1 MEVNLDGDAAAGTE
15 IPVRMRTTGFPT
27 ASAGDFTLSNEGV
40 AVIGSDKRTATLTFT
55 AVNDTVSEDDEFL
68 ILEFGTLPADDNAG
82 IISGTPDS
90 VRITITDDDA
100 GVTVTETGGSTQVPE
115 DGSATDS
122 YTLKFDT
129 APASN
134 VTVQVTAPAGVE
146 ITNRASDRFWA
157 SQVDLVFATLG
168 LIPTAETIRVRG
180 VDDEVDNPGDKRTV
194 TLTHAITV
202 GDGGDYTTSAKIA
215 DVDVIVTDDDTAGV
229 TITESPTPAGTS
241 VPEDGSETDSYTVV
255 LDTEPL
261 ADVTVTVTSGAADVA
276 TVNKSGGTAG
286 GSQTLTFTSSD
297 WNNPQ
302 TVTVAGVDDDVDN
315 PGDKRTVSIAHAVTV
330 GDGSKYTSAMP
341 IDDVAVTVT
350 DDDAAPT
357 DVTLSAAPP
366 SVAEGDGTTTV
377 TVTATVDGNILFG
390 TAQTVAVTV
399 ASSGVANAVDVT
411 AAPSTFNIV
420 IPAGGASASAAFALT
435 PTDDG
440 TDEADET
447 VTVSGTL
454 SGVTVEP
461 GTVTVTDDDA
471 PVASFASATSSAAE
485 DAGTVNVVLNLRPSP
500 HEDITVKYVIGSSAG
515 RAEPGEDYTELS
527 GTVDVSAG
535 ATSVNIPIAI
545 IDDDV
550 EEFSE
555 GVVLA
560 LISGDGYSTVNTPI
574 GAHTLTITDN
584 EGQPVS
590 VSMTATDGD
599 ADGNAV
605 EAASDTTGYRT
616 ITITLDRALTGD
628 ESVTVPL
635 RVRGATVSSDF
646 TFGLAPAT
654 QTGVSLATS
663 GSHSAQN
670 PAVVFTAGA
679 LSATLRLTPVDNTR
693 RTQPYVVIEYG
704 AGNRAPSAVSA
715 TTVAAATGGPF
726 GVVLIDDE
734 TGDITV
740 STGWALAPS
749 GLLAGDDF
757 RLLFRTTAATDA
769 TSTDIDVYDEFVR
782 SVIAK
787 SGHGAIKP
795 YAGFFKVFAS
805 TRSGSGTTGTTAR
818 VHNAMTI
825 EHNGHNP
832 TWADGSGTDSDAA
845 GVPTYWLGGAR
856 LANNYR
862 DLCDQFWAG
871 TGTGVRDG
879 FDRNDPRSQNGA
891 RNVPTGSIS
900 DFRPYEPWTGSGN
913 ACEAWNHPLGS
924 STPSRGGA
932 DSGGNLWHAAP
943 AAKTQQRPLYG
954 YSPVFRTI
962 PTVGFER
969 GRYNVLENTNL
980 SPRLVMSSPVSKP
993 STFTVTATAGS
1004 ATPGA
1009 DFTAGPFTVTVP
1021 ANVTKHRFDI
1031 AIPADKLIEGYETFS
1046 LTISDPPSGVAVG
1059 QLSSAD
1065 VQITNV
1071 TVVSGNWHFTP
1082 KGLSAGDQ
1090 FRLLFK
1096 TDNTRRANS
1105 ENIGDFDTF
1114 VRNRIRG
1121 ASTGHAAIREYAP
1134 TFRVVVSTRT
1144 VAAAWHTATGIMENT
1159 NQPSHTPWSTPIY
1172 WLGGD
1177 KLADDHNDF
1186 WDGTWDA
1193 NEAADHRNAKGVV
1206 STRTEGANT
1215 GTLTGTTHATAGVQA
1230 PHGEVVTR
1238 FGDGFKVT
1246 QSAVRHGGV
1255 GKTSNPIN
1263 HDLRPAADRNP
1274 YLGLSGVFEL
1284 SDPGDN
1290 AVEFDRVEYNVL
1302 EETDLEKSNLEVTLL
1317 LDAAP
1322 TSPQT
1327 FTVTTTAGTATSGAD
1342 FEAGPFTVTVPAN
1355 ETAGTFEIEIE
1366 PDNVIEDYE
1375 TFTISIGTLPA
1386 GFTAGNNSTAT
1397 VQITNVTEVPGTW
1410 ALAPPGLKDGDQF
1423 RLMFKTS
1430 NERDATSADIADYD
1444 SFVRASVSG
1453 ASTGHAAIR
1462 DYAPTFRVVGST
1474 ETVGAAWHTATGIME
1489 NTNQPS
1495 HTPWS
1500 TPIYWLGGLK
1510 VADSHNDFW
1519 DGTWAANQANHHRNA
1534 NGVQSTNTKAAA
1546 TGTSTGTTHLRAGVR
1561 SGTQYLGT
1569 GGQTVRAGAV
1579 GQAKNAISA
1588 VAVPKGDDNAF
1599 LGLSGVF
1606 KLSGDSANIVQFSVP
1621 FDTPYINVFETSEL
1635 SRKAALSCQPGDDS
1649 CEKVDLSLTLELAV
1663 APTKDETFT
1672 VTTTAGTA
1680 TSGADFEAG
1689 PFTVTVPA
1697 GETAETFK
1705 IEIPFDAEIEDYETF
1720 TVAITPPEGFVV
1732 GVNDRLTIRIVDTT
1746 LVSPEW
1752 TLAPDGLEAGDRFRL
1767 LFATKDKTA
1776 ATSADINTYR
1786 TFIRNDLATV
1796 GHEAIKPY
1804 RNSFEVIGSTVTV
1817 DAHAITATS
1826 HSLGLDEGEDD
1837 PITTWDTPIYWLGG
1851 DKLADDHEDFW
1862 DGNWDA
1868 QLIEHARHADGEAYE
1883 GSNRHHTGTCA
1894 QDLRPGSSSNRLYL
1908 FSRDW
1913 VHAGF
1918 YAGEACLDHEA
1929 LGNHLR
1935 GAVLRGGFFD
1945 TVAPGQEPLGYSIG
1959 SRDTKIEMLG
1969 ISAVFEISEGEIFFE
1984 DAESTAAENT
1994 GTHNVMVKLDPAPT
2008 KDTMVSYAISGT
2020 AVSASDYRA
2029 LGEVEVSAGS
2039 GTVEIPITII
2049 DDETNEVSETVVLAL
2064 RGGED
2069 YGVGDFNVHAVEI
2082 IDDDPPTFTVTSAG
2096 PVVEGPG
2103 ASATFTVTADRD
2115 PVGVDV
2121 TLNISESGQFVALS
2135 EEGDRTLTFA
2145 AAQRTSTYSV
2155 PITNDVNAEPAGVVT
2170 ATLKPGAGY
2179 RVGDP
2184 AAATAAV
2191 SDDDT
2196 GSTDMSVS
2204 VERSSAATVNEG
2216 TGSTPG
2222 EKIAFVVTLGRAL
2235 AAGERVDVGLVV
2247 SGTGVT
2253 ASNFAASSDFAA
2265 LAPTAGEGLN
2275 TGVSVQDAG
2284 SLTPTVTFEGE
2295 GAQVATLELEP
2306 IDEVLETPRREVVT
2320 VAVAGA
2326 ATLNAD
2332 TDTNVS
2338 ETLVV
2343 DSSAGDF
2350 TVTVLDDEYEAK
2362 FTQSVYTVN
2371 EGDGT
2376 ATVTVELSRA
2386 LDRDERVALAFVD
2399 QTATESADYELGNDF
2414 TDPVTVPAGERR
2426 ATLVF
2431 PIIDDAVVEST
2442 ETLQVIAKPQHLPA
2456 GTVRDSA
2463 TVRILDDDP
2472 TVSVTAAS
2480 VEVFEGTGAVFEV
2493 TRNTV
2498 TSSALVVNVT
2508 VAESGSTDYVA
2519 VGDEGSRQVT
2529 IPANETSF
2537 ELRVPTVDSS
2547 GIGTVTVTVEAPSSA
2562 GDYFVA
2568 QGDGGSAVVEVADDD
2583 TAGVTVRPV
2592 TLRVLEAD
2600 DAATAGRD
2608 DRATYEVRL
2617 NSEPDSGVTVTVT
2630 PTSGDSAALSVSPAS
2645 LEFTMS
2651 NWSVPQT
2658 VTVTGDADTVENP
2671 GQKRTVEVTHTV
2683 SGTGNYA
2690 SVTSVPSVSV
2700 DVVDLPPVLSIASPG
2715 VVEGDSGTTDLVFT
2729 VTLTPASL
2737 RTVTVEYLRWDAL
2750 STTVPGVDHE
2760 AVTPGTLTFA
2770 PGETTKTITVKVFG
2784 DVVVEPDENLVLY
2797 LRDPTVA
2804 VLNPDAGPSIGD
2816 IRNDDTSAPP
2826 VLSIAGSSTAEG
2838 DSGTSDLVFT
2848 VTLTPA
2854 AARTVTVDYSSGAVK
2869 LTPAQAAAGRRGAT
2883 DSVDYEAFVAGTLSF
2898 AAGETS
2904 KTVTVKV
2911 KGDVDVEPDEL
2922 VVVELSDP
2930 VHAVIDAAGQKA
2942 NGVIT
2947 NDDGMLRLSTTTA
2960 TIHEVDDSATPSVR
2974 ENQVTF
2980 TVALSEAPQS
2990 GSVEVAV
2997 TGEFPVVTVSPKK
3010 LVFTASDWSDAQTV
3024 TVSALNNNV
3033 DNSDERTG
3041 TVRLVA
3047 SAVGTSFDGAAA
3059 EVVVTVTDDDAPPV
3073 LSVDAPTVAEG
3084 DSGTTDLVFT
3094 VTLDSPSGRTVTVDY
3109 ADTGTGTAT
3118 SGANAD
3124 YKAVEA
3130 GTVTFK
3136 PYDTA
3141 ESVTVTVNGDTTAE
3155 PDETVVLSFSNPA
3168 KATLAGGGESLT
3180 ATGTIVDDE
3189 AAVQVSAVRTSG
3201 ATVNEGTSG
3210 DAYED
3215 ENGVWVDPAH
3225 GAIAFEVRLSRV
3237 LGSGERIDVPLVV
3250 SGTGVT
3256 VDDFEDLVLADGD
3269 SLNTGVS
3276 ITDVDTLTPVVVF
3289 DGAGA
3294 KTATL
3299 MLEAF
3304 DDVLE
3309 TPRNET
3315 VTIAVA
3321 DDTVLAA
3328 RTGTTV
3334 DAVVRSA
3341 TAHSFDTTVVDD
3353 EYLLT
3358 FTGSDRVRVPEGAGT
3373 VSLDLG
3379 LSHAVHRDV
3388 RVRFRYIDNPA
3399 QLAGPKDLFGSP
3411 ARATSGTDYTPA
3423 HGFGAEAVIEA
3434 GDDTM
3439 TLTFDIADD
3448 SADESTERLRIE
3460 ARPENL
3466 PAGYLYDVADVYI
3479 VDNDPA
3485 GDKVVASAA
3494 SVAVTEGGAAGTY
3507 TLKLTSD
3514 PVQDVTV
3521 TVTVPQAHRDAV
3533 TVTAPGGTAGA
3544 TAELTFTTSGTGIWS
3559 TAQTVTVNAIAD
3571 SDTTDETVE
3580 LAHTA
3585 SVLNTDNPYHQ
3596 ITIDPVTVN
3605 VTDHTIAP
3613 AVVVT
3618 SGSVSVREDDT
3629 VTYSVQLASD
3639 PGGTVVVTPTSGDTA
3654 KASVSGA
3661 LTFTSSDWGA
3671 SQQVTVT
3678 GVAVGAT
3685 TITHAVTTSTTDYPT
3700 SLMVPSVSVR
3710 VVSADV
3716 PEVSFGSSG
3725 GVSVVET
3732 DGVVARLGVVLSEPL
3747 RSSESLKVAYS
3758 VSGTARVGTEAN
3770 KAGADAVVSPSAL
3783 LVVEGY
3789 VLSSSQPG
3797 AVSRGEI
3804 VVSLIDDVWVEG
3816 AETVVVTLLPSPG
3829 YTLGEHTSRTVQ
3841 ITNDDTAPEVLLS
3854 VDTDK
3859 VSEGDG
3865 ATRVRVRAELSN
3877 ESRYE
3882 SDVVVSVS
3890 VDGSGVEGAVGF
3902 AAVDDFDVTITAGAG
3917 SASARFTLTP
3927 TANEVDQPDEVVS
3940 VSASVVPAG
3949 LVVSPA
3955 SLSIELADDDAPPPA
3970 VVRFGGGGFAAE
3982 GDASSS
3988 ATVNVQLG
3996 RVLGADESLR
4006 VPLAITGAGV
4016 EAGDVMVVDGG
4027 SAGVSVEGGNTLAP
4041 VVVFTGSDTQGVTVD
4056 EAELTVTAGDDDD
4069 GVHEVATFGLA
4080 AGAAD
4085 QPGGG
4090 VVVGPVGGVVSG
4102 SASVQLVDDDATA
4115 AAVLAWPGTVSV
4127 TEGGGDAA
4135 SAEVQVRLSEQP
4147 SGGVVMSV
4155 LSWDGL
4161 AVRVSPASLTFS
4173 TSDWDEPQSVT
4184 VTAVDDL
4191 DTDAESVLVVF
4202 TAAGHTGASAGV
4214 SVADGVSK
4222 ASALADAVFAAV
4234 PGDLSLEENDKGPVN
4249 VGSPVTATDADGD
4262 TVTYSLEGP
4271 SQAPPPAGFKIDSAT
4286 GQISYGPIPHRFGGT
4301 TPAPG
4306 FDRETSPQVALVV
4319 VATSIGSDGTATAVR
4334 QPVSVTVTDVD
4345 EGDGTV
4351 VIAGVPVAGRSTLT
4365 ASLSGDPD
4373 GDPAAASYVWEV
4385 SADGSTGWTAATG
4398 AGADTASYSVTAA
4411 DAGKYLRVTVDYT
4424 DGGGNSESVEWEAV
4438 DPVGTLSLL
4447 NAAVEVTSALG
4458 SDADHTSDTAAI
4470 KVSLDSLVLA
4480 GETVTVPLAFTG
4492 GTLDTDFTLAESGT
4506 GVSLDVSSVV
4516 FTGPAASTATVRVSA
4531 TSAAVLANVLS
4542 VAPGAVAVTGASL
4555 ADTALKA
4562 DLVGDGVVF
4571 TGASTDPGPGP
4582 GPGLVLVLVLILR
4595 PIRWRWCWPAPTA
4608 ARSQRTRRR
4617 PLRRVRRRSR

>member
-1 MEVNLDGDAAAGTE
+1 M
-15 IPVRMRTTGFPT
+15 
-27 ASAGDFTLSNEGV
+27 
-40 AVIGSDKRTATLTFT
+40 
-55 AVNDTVSEDDEFL
+55 
-68 ILEFGTLPADDNAG
+68 
-82 IISGTPDS
+82 
-90 VRITITDDDA
+90 
-100 GVTVTETGGSTQVPE
+100 
-115 DGSATDS
+115 
-122 YTLKFDT
+122 
-129 APASN
+129 
-134 VTVQVTAPAGVE
+134 
-146 ITNRASDRFWA
+146 
-157 SQVDLVFATLG
+157 
-168 LIPTAETIRVRG
+168 
-180 VDDEVDNPGDKRTV
+180 
-194 TLTHAITV
+194 
-202 GDGGDYTTSAKIA
+202 
-215 DVDVIVTDDDTAGV
+215 
-229 TITESPTPAGTS
+229 
-241 VPEDGSETDSYTVV
+241 
-255 LDTEPL
+255 
-261 ADVTVTVTSGAADVA
+261 
-276 TVNKSGGTAG
+276 
-286 GSQTLTFTSSD
+286 
-297 WNNPQ
+297 
-302 TVTVAGVDDDVDN
+302 
-315 PGDKRTVSIAHAVTV
+315 
-330 GDGSKYTSAMP
+330 
-341 IDDVAVTVT
+341 
-350 DDDAAPT
+350 
-357 DVTLSAAPP
+357 
-366 SVAEGDGTTTV
+366 
-377 TVTATVDGNILFG
+377 
-390 TAQTVAVTV
+390 
-399 ASSGVANAVDVT
+399 
-411 AAPSTFNIV
+411 
-420 IPAGGASASAAFALT
+420 
-435 PTDDG
+435 
-440 TDEADET
+440 
-447 VTVSGTL
+447 
-454 SGVTVEP
+454 
-461 GTVTVTDDDA
+461 
-471 PVASFASATSSAAE
+471 
-485 DAGTVNVVLNLRPSP
+485 
-500 HEDITVKYVIGSSAG
+500 
-515 RAEPGEDYTELS
+515 
-527 GTVDVSAG
+527 
-535 ATSVNIPIAI
+535 
-545 IDDDV
+545 
-550 EEFSE
+550 
-555 GVVLA
+555 
-560 LISGDGYSTVNTPI
+560 
-574 GAHTLTITDN
+574 
-584 EGQPVS
+584 
-590 VSMTATDGD
+590 
-599 ADGNAV
+599 
-605 EAASDTTGYRT
+605 
-616 ITITLDRALTGD
+616 
-628 ESVTVPL
+628 
-635 RVRGATVSSDF
+635 
-646 TFGLAPAT
+646 
-654 QTGVSLATS
+654 
-663 GSHSAQN
+663 
-670 PAVVFTAGA
+670 
-679 LSATLRLTPVDNTR
+679 
-693 RTQPYVVIEYG
+693 
-704 AGNRAPSAVSA
+704 
-715 TTVAAATGGPF
+715 
-726 GVVLIDDE
+726 
-734 TGDITV
+734 
-740 STGWALAPS
+740 
-749 GLLAGDDF
+749 
-757 RLLFRTTAATDA
+757 
-769 TSTDIDVYDEFVR
+769 
-782 SVIAK
+782 
-787 SGHGAIKP
+787 
-795 YAGFFKVFAS
+795 
-805 TRSGSGTTGTTAR
+805 
-818 VHNAMTI
+818 
-825 EHNGHNP
+825 
-832 TWADGSGTDSDAA
+832 
-845 GVPTYWLGGAR
+845 
-856 LANNYR
+856 
-862 DLCDQFWAG
+862 
-871 TGTGVRDG
+871 
-879 FDRNDPRSQNGA
+879 
-891 RNVPTGSIS
+891 
-900 DFRPYEPWTGSGN
+900 
-913 ACEAWNHPLGS
+913 
-924 STPSRGGA
+924 
-932 DSGGNLWHAAP
+932 
-943 AAKTQQRPLYG
+943 
-954 YSPVFRTI
+954 
-962 PTVGFER
+962 
-969 GRYNVLENTNL
+969 
-980 SPRLVMSSPVSKP
+980 
-993 STFTVTATAGS
+993 
-1004 ATPGA
+1004 
-1009 DFTAGPFTVTVP
+1009 P

-1105 ENIGDFDTF
+1105 DNIGDFDTF
-1114 VRNRIRG
+1114 VRADISG

-1134 TFRVVVSTRT
+1134 TFRVVASTRT

-1186 WDGTWDA
+1186 WDGTWAA
-1193 NEAADHRNAKGVV
+1193 NEAANHRNAKGEE
-1206 STRTEGANT
+1206 SKRTAGANT

-1230 PHGEVVTR
+1230 PHGEVVYR
-1238 FGDGFKVT
+1238 FGDGFQVT

-1327 FTVTTTAGTATSGAD
+1327 FTVTTTAGTATAGAD

-1386 GFTAGNNSTAT
+1386 GFTAGNISTAT
-1397 VQITNVTEVPGTW
+1397 VQITNVTEVPGSW
-1410 ALAPPGLKDGDQF
+1410 ALAPPGLEEGDQF
-1423 RLMFKTS
+1423 RLLFKTDS
-1430 NERDATSADIADYD
+1430 ERDATSADIADYD
-1444 SFVRASVSG
+1444 SFVRARIRG
-1453 ASTGHAAIR
+1453 ASTGHAAIG
-1462 DYAPTFRVVGST
+1462 DYAPTFRAVGST

-1510 VADSHNDFW
+1510 VADDHNDFW
-1519 DGTWAANQANHHRNA
+1519 NGTWAANEASHHRNA
-1534 NGVQSTNTKAAA
+1534 NGVQSTNTKAAV
-1546 TGTSTGTTHLRAGVR
+1546 TGTRTGTTHLTAGVR
-1561 SGTQYLGT
+1561 AGTRYLGT
-1569 GGQTVRAGAV
+1569 RGPTVRAGAV
-1579 GQAKNAISA
+1579 GDTKDAISA

-1606 KLSGDSANIVQFSVP
+1606 KLSGDSDNIVQFSVP
-1621 FDTPYINVFETSEL
+1621 FDTPYINVFETSER
-1635 SRKAALSCQPGDDS
+1635 SRQASGSCQPGDDS
-1649 CEKVDLSLTLELAV
+1649 CEKVDLSLTLELVV
-1663 APTKDETFT
+1663 APDEEATFT

-1697 GETAETFK
+1697 NETAKTFK

-1767 LFATKDKTA
+1767 LFVTNDKTF

-1786 TFIRNDLATV
+1786 TFIRNDLATE

-1804 RNSFEVIGSTVTV
+1804 RNSFEVIGSTATV

-1826 HSLGLDEGEDD
+1826 HSLGPPGVTTPDD

-1862 DGNWDA
+1862 DGDWDA
-1868 QLIEHARHADGEAYE
+1868 QLIEHARHADGGAYTFR
-1883 GSNRHHTGTCA
+1883 GSDALHYTGTCA
-1894 QDLRPGSSSNRLYL
+1894 HDFRPGTPWRRATFIPSHWLNAGTFAGEGCENVLGNAGSNRVYVG
-1908 FSRDW
+1908 R
-1913 VHAGF
+1913 
-1918 YAGEACLDHEA
+1918 
-1929 LGNHLR
+1929 
-1935 GAVLRGGFFD
+1935 FFD
-1945 TVAPGQEPLGYSIG
+1945 TLAKFREPLSYTVRNK
-1959 SRDTKIEMLG
+1959 SRDKWAMLG
-1969 ISAVFEISEGEIFFE
+1969 ISAVFEISKNKVFFE
-1984 DAESTAAENT
+1984 DEESTAAENT

-2049 DDETNEVSETVVLAL
+2049 DDETNEVDETVVLAL

-2069 YGVGDFNVHAVEI
+2069 YGVGHFNVHAVEI
-2082 IDDDPPTFTVTSAG
+2082 IDDDAPTFTVTSAG

-2103 ASATFTVTADRD
+2103 VSATFRVTADRD

-2275 TGVSVQDAG
+2275 TGVSVQAAG

-2442 ETLQVIAKPQHLPA
+2442 ETLQVLAKPQHLPA

-2498 TSSALVVNVT
+2498 TSSALVVNVA

-2519 VGDEGSRQVT
+2519 AAEEGARQVT
-2529 IPANETSF
+2529 IPANEASF
-2537 ELRVPTVDSS
+2537 ELTVPTKDSS
-2547 GIGTVTVTVEAPSSA
+2547 GTGTVTVTVEAPSST

-2617 NSEPDSGVTVTVT
+2617 NSEPASGETVTVT

-2645 LEFTMS
+2645 LDFTMS
-2651 NWSVPQT
+2651 NWKTPQT
-2658 VTVTGDADTVENP
+2658 FTVTGAADTVENP
-2671 GQKRTVEVTHTV
+2671 GQKRTVDVTHTV

-2690 SVTSVPSVSV
+2690 SVTSAPLVSV

-2737 RTVTVEYLRWDAL
+2737 RTVTVDYLRWDAL

-2770 PGETTKTITVKVFG
+2770 PAETTKTITVKVFG

-2797 LRDPTVA
+2797 LADPTVA
-2804 VLNPDAGPSIGD
+2804 VLDPDAGASIGD
-2816 IRNDDTSAPP
+2816 IRNDDTTAPP
-2826 VLSIAGSSTAEG
+2826 VLSIAGSKVAEG

-2854 AARTVTVDYSSGAVK
+2854 AGRTVTVDYSSGAVK

-2960 TIHEVDDSATPSVR
+2960 TIHEVDDPGTPLVR
-2974 ENQVTF
+2974 DNQVTF

-2990 GSVEVAV
+2990 GDVKVAV
-2997 TGEFPVVTVSPKK
+2997 TGEIPVVTVSPKK
-3010 LVFTASDWSDAQTV
+3010 LTFTAGDWSVAQTV
-3024 TVSALNNNV
+3024 TVRASNNNV
-3033 DNSDERTG
+3033 DNSGDERTG

-3047 SAVGTSFDGAAA
+3047 SAAGTSFDGAAA
-3059 EVVVTVTDDDAPPV
+3059 EVVVTVTDDDPPPV
-3073 LSVDAPTVAEG
+3073 LSVDAPTVVEG

-3094 VTLDSPSGRTVTVDY
+3094 VTLDSPSGNTVTVDY
-3109 ADTGTGTAT
+3109 ADAGTGTAT
-3118 SGANAD
+3118 SGAPD
-3124 YKAVEA
+3124 GYTAVTA
-3130 GTVTFK
+3130 GTVTFA
-3136 PYDTA
+3136 PNDTA

-3168 KATLAGGGESLT
+3168 KATLAGGGVSLT
-3180 ATGTIVDDE
+3180 ATGTIVDDDT
-3189 AAVQVSAVRTSG
+3189 AVEVSAVRTSG

-3256 VDDFEDLVLADGD
+3256 ADDFEDLVLVDGD

-3309 TPRNET
+3309 TNLETPREET
-3315 VTIAVA
+3315 VSIAVA
-3321 DDTVLAA
+3321 TDTALAA
-3328 RTGTTV
+3328 RTATTV

-3434 GDDTM
+3434 GADTM
-3439 TLTFDIADD
+3439 RLTFDIADD
-3448 SADESTERLRIE
+3448 NADESTERLRIE

-3544 TAELTFTTSGTGIWS
+3544 TAKLTFTTSGTGIWS

-3571 SDTTDETVE
+3571 SDTTSETVTRP
-3580 LAHTA
+3580 H
-3585 SVLNTDNPYHQ
+3585 
-3596 ITIDPVTVN
+3596 
-3605 VTDHTIAP
+3605 
-3613 AVVVT
+3613 
-3618 SGSVSVREDDT
+3618 
-3629 VTYSVQLASD
+3629 
-3639 PGGTVVVTPTSGDTA
+3639 
-3654 KASVSGA
+3654 
-3661 LTFTSSDWGA
+3661 
-3671 SQQVTVT
+3671 
-3678 GVAVGAT
+3678 
-3685 TITHAVTTSTTDYPT
+3685 
-3700 SLMVPSVSVR
+3700 
-3710 VVSADV
+3710 
-3716 PEVSFGSSG
+3716 
-3725 GVSVVET
+3725 
-3732 DGVVARLGVVLSEPL
+3732 RLGVEHRQPL
-3747 RSSESLKVAYS
+3747 PPDRH
-3758 VSGTARVGTEAN
+3758 R
-3770 KAGADAVVSPSAL
+3770 
-3783 LVVEGY
+3783 
-3789 VLSSSQPG
+3789 PG
-3797 AVSRGEI
+3797 NRQRHRPHHCGC
-3804 VVSLIDDVWVEG
+3804 
-3816 AETVVVTLLPSPG
+3816 
-3829 YTLGEHTSRTVQ
+3829 
-3841 ITNDDTAPEVLLS
+3841 
-3854 VDTDK
+3854 
-3859 VSEGDG
+3859 
-3865 ATRVRVRAELSN
+3865 
-3877 ESRYE
+3877 
-3882 SDVVVSVS
+3882 
-3890 VDGSGVEGAVGF
+3890 
-3902 AAVDDFDVTITAGAG
+3902 
-3917 SASARFTLTP
+3917 
-3927 TANEVDQPDEVVS
+3927 
-3940 VSASVVPAG
+3940 
-3949 LVVSPA
+3949 
-3955 SLSIELADDDAPPPA
+3955 
-3970 VVRFGGGGFAAE
+3970 
-3982 GDASSS
+3982 
-3988 ATVNVQLG
+3988 
-3996 RVLGADESLR
+3996 
-4006 VPLAITGAGV
+4006 
-4016 EAGDVMVVDGG
+4016 
-4027 SAGVSVEGGNTLAP
+4027 
-4041 VVVFTGSDTQGVTVD
+4041 
-4056 EAELTVTAGDDDD
+4056 
-4069 GVHEVATFGLA
+4069 
-4080 AGAAD
+4080 
-4085 QPGGG
+4085 GG
-4090 VVVGPVGGVVSG
+4090 VVVAGHGSALPTTRRGGRFVHDRRHRRAHLHHLPAVDVGDVRRGVPGAGGPLAPKRDAVPHGVLPGGLHVGGY
-4102 SASVQLVDDDATA
+4102 
-4115 AAVLAWPGTVSV
+4115 AAVYRFHHQRRQDWTPR
-4127 TEGGGDAA
+4127 D
-4135 SAEVQVRLSEQP
+4135 RLRSR
-4147 SGGVVMSV
+4147 SRS
-4155 LSWDGL
+4155 
-4161 AVRVSPASLTFS
+4161 
-4173 TSDWDEPQSVT
+4173 
-4184 VTAVDDL
+4184 
-4191 DTDAESVLVVF
+4191 
-4202 TAAGHTGASAGV
+4202 
-4214 SVADGVSK
+4214 
-4222 ASALADAVFAAV
+4222 
-4234 PGDLSLEENDKGPVN
+4234 
-4249 VGSPVTATDADGD
+4249 
-4262 TVTYSLEGP
+4262 
-4271 SQAPPPAGFKIDSAT
+4271 PPARPWNSPTAPRCRT
-4286 GQISYGPIPHRFGGT
+4286 PT
-4301 TPAPG
+4301 TPTT
-4306 FDRETSPQVALVV
+4306 RSP
-4319 VATSIGSDGTATAVR
+4319 
-4334 QPVSVTVTDVD
+4334 
-4345 EGDGTV
+4345 
-4351 VIAGVPVAGRSTLT
+4351 ST
-4365 ASLSGDPD
+4365 
-4373 GDPAAASYVWEV
+4373 
-4385 SADGSTGWTAATG
+4385 
-4398 AGADTASYSVTAA
+4398 
-4411 DAGKYLRVTVDYT
+4411 R
-4424 DGGGNSESVEWEAV
+4424 
-4438 DPVGTLSLL
+4438 
-4447 NAAVEVTSALG
+4447 
-4458 SDADHTSDTAAI
+4458 
-4470 KVSLDSLVLA
+4470 
-4480 GETVTVPLAFTG
+4480 
-4492 GTLDTDFTLAESGT
+4492 
-4506 GVSLDVSSVV
+4506 
-4516 FTGPAASTATVRVSA
+4516 
-4531 TSAAVLANVLS
+4531 
-4542 VAPGAVAVTGASL
+4542 
-4555 ADTALKA
+4555 
-4562 DLVGDGVVF
+4562 
-4571 TGASTDPGPGP
+4571 
-4582 GPGLVLVLVLILR
+4582 
-4595 PIRWRWCWPAPTA
+4595 
-4608 ARSQRTRRR
+4608 
-4617 PLRRVRRRSR
+4617 